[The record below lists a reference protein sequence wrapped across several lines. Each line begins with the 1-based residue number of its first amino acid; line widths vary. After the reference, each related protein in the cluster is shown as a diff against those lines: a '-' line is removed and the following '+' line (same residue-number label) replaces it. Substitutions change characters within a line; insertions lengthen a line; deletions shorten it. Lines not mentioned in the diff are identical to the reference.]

1 MKIVRRKKKYY
12 VQLVSR
18 VVLIVVCGLLCFG
31 IGVLLMKVNYK
42 KVSQE
47 QRTYLCLLKHDVEA
61 GSVLKESD
69 VREVSVLSEEEE
81 IAPMQMEKCVGKQV
95 KTSLRKGTI
104 ISEDLICK
112 ENATLE
118 RVRKI
123 SYEYI
128 KNTDAL
134 SKGNF
139 VDVRISFPNG
149 ADFILLS
156 KKEVLQVKQRDNG
169 VSQELWMS
177 LTEEEILRMSSGV
190 VDAYLF
196 DGAYIYATLYLN
208 EMQEESIV
216 NYPVNEVVE
225 ELIQKDPNIISI
237 AQNQKTLE
245 LRSKIYENTCGHL
258 ASEEEGEV
266 NVQEGLLYFE

>member
-208 EMQEESIV
+208 EMQKESIV

-245 LRSKIYENTCGHL
+245 LRSKIYENTCGDL

>member
-1 MKIVRRKKKYY
+1 
-12 VQLVSR
+12 
-18 VVLIVVCGLLCFG
+18 
-31 IGVLLMKVNYK
+31 MKVNYK
-42 KVSQE
+42 RVSRE
-47 QRTYLCLLKHDVEA
+47 QRTYLCLLKHDVEV

-69 VREVSVLSEEEE
+69 VREVSVISEEEG
-81 IAPMQMEKCVGKQV
+81 IVPMQVEMCVGKQV
-95 KTSLRKGTI
+95 KTSLKRGTI

-128 KNTDAL
+128 KNADAL
-134 SKGNF
+134 SKGDF
-139 VDVRISFPNG
+139 IDVRISFPNG

-156 KKEVLQVKQRDNG
+156 KQEVLQVKKRDDG
-169 VSQELWMS
+169 VSQELWLS

-208 EMQEESIV
+208 QIQEESIV

-245 LRSKIYENTCGHL
+245 LRSKIYENACGYS

-266 NVQEGLLYFE
+266 NVQEEELLYFE